1 MVTFVHLFVRLD
13 VNIFYKFSEKPKL
26 DMINLIQN
34 NISLVLNYKS
44 SCGFSR
50 YMTRYTQRRVNT
62 YIYITTIIMLI
73 NRIYVHIQYTIVSSY
88 NN

>member
-13 VNIFYKFSEKPKL
+13 GNIFYKFSEKPKL

-50 YMTRYTQRRVNT
+50 YITRYIQRRVNT
-62 YIYITTIIMLI
+62 YITTIIILI
-73 NRIYVHIQYTIVSSY
+73 NRIYVHVQYTIVSSY